1 MPSHATSAVIPVAAV
16 FTPFRPANQTRLESP
31 THLPNRPRHAPQTDK
46 TTPKLTKTVHPK
58 RTISRKT
65 LGFLRIRPDQ
75 ENFAEKLSTRSPEHP
90 NATAE
95 RPHSAMIMPE
105 RNRTESNRT
114 EQPDLNR
121 AEPGWSRLNKPDH
134 PERPIPRKTLEIVSR
149 TPKRKNSAEQLNTAQ
164 PRWFGPD
171 ANRPYSAS
179 ITACA
184 NSSVLAV
191 PP

>member
-16 FTPFRPANQTRLESP
+16 FTPFRPAHQLGLEPSI
-31 THLPNRPRHAPQTDK
+31 HLPNCPRHAPQTDK

-65 LGFLRIRPDQ
+65 LGFLRIWPDQ

-90 NATAE
+90 NASAGPP
-95 RPHSAMIMPE
+95 RSAMIMPE
-105 RNRTESNRT
+105 RNRTESNRS
-114 EQPDLNR
+114 ERPDLNR
-121 AEPGWSRLNKPDH
+121 AEPGWPRLNKPDH
-134 PERPIPRKTLEIVSR
+134 PEHAIPRKTLEIASR
-149 TPKRKNSAEQLNTAQ
+149 TPQRKNSAEQLNTAQ
-164 PRWFGPD
+164 QRWCCPD